1 VRRGLAE
8 ALCIGDPAIEVRL
21 RRNARARRMILR
33 IARPGPVPVLTLPP
47 GVPVAK
53 ARAFLNDQEGW
64 LRKHVAA
71 CAPRRIVE
79 EGALL
84 PVRDEVLTV
93 RASGGRSVNARDGL
107 LLVPGRAADMPAR
120 VSAWLREAARRDCM
134 AGVERHSAALGLPHG
149 RVTLRDTR
157 SRWGSCTCAGDLM
170 FSWRLIMAPSAV
182 LDYVVAHEVA
192 HLAEMNH
199 SNRFWAQVE
208 RLFPDHKAPRAWLRR
223 NGAGLHA
230 WDFSRPAEG

>member
-1 VRRGLAE
+1 MAE
-8 ALCIGDPAIEVRL
+8 ALSIGDPAIEVRL

-47 GVPVAK
+47 GVPIAR
-53 ARAFLNDQEGW
+53 ARAFLADQEGW
-64 LRKHVAA
+64 LRRHVAA
-71 CAPRRIVE
+71 CAPRRTVA

-84 PVRDEVLTV
+84 PFRGATLEV
-93 RASGGRSVNARDGL
+93 RASRERAVRARDGL
-107 LLVPGRAADMPAR
+107 LLVPGRPADMPAR
-120 VSAWLREAARRDCM
+120 VGAWLREAARRDCV
-134 AGVERHSAALGLPHG
+134 AGAARHSAALGLPHG

-157 SRWGSCTCAGDLM
+157 SRWGSCTSAGDLM
-170 FSWRLIMAPSAV
+170 FSWRLIMAPPEV

-199 SNRFWAQVE
+199 SDRFWARVDA
-208 RLFPDHKAPRAWLRR
+208 LCPDHRAPRAWLRR

-230 WDFSRPAEG
+230 WDFARPVAV

>member
-1 VRRGLAE
+1 LAE
-8 ALCIGDPAIEVRL
+8 ALSIGDPAIEVRL

-47 GVPVAK
+47 GVPVSK
-53 ARAFLNDQEGW
+53 ARAFLSDQEGW

-71 CAPRRIVE
+71 CAPRRTIVD
-79 EGALL
+79 GARL

-93 RASGGRSVNARDGL
+93 RASRERGVRACDGL
-107 LLVPGRAADMPAR
+107 LLVPGRTEDMPAR
-120 VSAWLREAARRDCM
+120 VGAWLREAARRDCVDG
-134 AGVERHSAALGLPHG
+134 AARHAAVLGLPFG

-157 SRWGSCTCAGDLM
+157 SRWGSCTSAGDLM

-199 SNRFWAQVE
+199 SDRFWAQVA
-208 RLFPDHKAPRAWLRR
+208 RLFPDHAAPRAWLRR

-230 WDFSRPAEG
+230 WDFTRQAEG